1 MENDDIVV
9 LNKTV
14 DAQLTLI
21 GGSTSKALKDAFSAK
36 VSPEPESENHLDTP
50 SAFPAI
56 DALDATIT
64 NAFGNMNQQQW
75 IAYRND
81 LFQAFA
87 ASGMPIPTL
96 DFTAED
102 APIYVQQAK
111 KVDEAYLSIHL
122 VKGLSVEEVKLFNIY
137 RNLYPQFN
145 FIKLDGNSKVKMSL
159 DTSSQGVT
167 ATAASERLPAT
178 FAALD
183 MFQAGSVD
191 LPADDTNITFKLTH
205 SGNNAVTK
213 KVKAASHWNLPVK
226 FNQTLNIPY
235 TLSGSVRCRLNAEM
249 LGEMSFTSTKY
260 ANGEVFIPNNVIT
273 PALLDDPLNFC
284 RLDVANFDQKPVDG
298 QAQFIAALNAKQEE
312 FKNEFGLKRDASIR
326 LRDAIF
332 EEMISASEEQHARHV
347 PEEWRSRLLT
357 SYTTE
362 CQTHVTRTCGI
373 KAFGSCFH
381 KAVHTHKHCENVA
394 RTVRNY
400 YKVTNPLIQV
410 NRRYLNANVN
420 VNKDYPLTQEMAL
433 KWESPLADGLCVQF
447 LGETNKDFASSCDTK
462 GVEES
467 KDAKRLEDSEKQPN
481 PEDSLGTAVVNY

>member
-1 MENDDIVV
+1 MKKVSLGAFTKLGLLSLMTLMSGQAAAIVDISKTYSLPVDKLDEIEDEKTRTAVEIFITNLSIYQDLDASKNDRYWRTKYRVADKKAASVVENDDIVV

-191 LPADDTNITFKLTH
+191 LPADDTNIT
-205 SGNNAVTK
+205 
-213 KVKAASHWNLPVK
+213 
-226 FNQTLNIPY
+226 
-235 TLSGSVRCRLNAEM
+235 
-249 LGEMSFTSTKY
+249 
-260 ANGEVFIPNNVIT
+260 
-273 PALLDDPLNFC
+273 
-284 RLDVANFDQKPVDG
+284 
-298 QAQFIAALNAKQEE
+298 
-312 FKNEFGLKRDASIR
+312 
-326 LRDAIF
+326 
-332 EEMISASEEQHARHV
+332 
-347 PEEWRSRLLT
+347 
-357 SYTTE
+357 
-362 CQTHVTRTCGI
+362 
-373 KAFGSCFH
+373 
-381 KAVHTHKHCENVA
+381 
-394 RTVRNY
+394 
-400 YKVTNPLIQV
+400 
-410 NRRYLNANVN
+410 
-420 VNKDYPLTQEMAL
+420 
-433 KWESPLADGLCVQF
+433 
-447 LGETNKDFASSCDTK
+447 
-462 GVEES
+462 
-467 KDAKRLEDSEKQPN
+467 
-481 PEDSLGTAVVNY
+481 